1 MTSPPPLRKL
11 QRYKD
16 TRVNIRGEMCYWAYL
31 SQSWSSSLEA
41 SGLGRNGSRQQ
52 LWLSLPWNMNDTWK
66 LKTPYVMIF
75 FLNRIIMVI
84 YGDLFCRVWNCPI
97 SMSFL
102 FIRIQSYCM
111 HSILYLGRNSEWC
124 ECMLLD
130 LTDLWRRFFV
140 LLLSVE
146 DADETGRSAGAGTPK
161 VGDSLKVNQ
170 ATESKP
176 GNRHI

>member
-1 MTSPPPLRKL
+1 
-11 QRYKD
+11 
-16 TRVNIRGEMCYWAYL
+16 
-31 SQSWSSSLEA
+31 
-41 SGLGRNGSRQQ
+41 
-52 LWLSLPWNMNDTWK
+52 
-66 LKTPYVMIF
+66 
-75 FLNRIIMVI
+75 
-84 YGDLFCRVWNCPI
+84 
-97 SMSFL
+97 MSFL

-130 LTDLWRRFFV
+130 LTDLCRRFFV

-176 GNRHI
+176 GNRHIQSFVFCPETGPYPLPYYMDTDHICDIIKYHSLKLLGQKLFDYMSLISSLLCLTSLIFGVQNALIMKILNFKLFTILGIMPTNVQDNTINIL